1 MILKHKKILKQKIKK
16 QSEQKTK
23 NMPHKEGRKPH
34 KNIIRPQTYSEN
46 KNTITTTTI

>member
-1 MILKHKKILKQKIKK
+1 MIIKHKKILKKKIKK
-16 QSEQKTK
+16 QSEQKPK

-34 KNIIRPQTYSEN
+34 KNIIWPQTFSEN